1 MERDMPGERLLG
13 AVVLEFGD
21 TVTSEIVAIPGMTV
35 HVLDD
40 VVEEVYPHE
49 AHKVRGKVAS

>member
-1 MERDMPGERLLG
+1 
-13 AVVLEFGD
+13 GD

-49 AHKVRGKVAS
+49 AHKVRRKVAS